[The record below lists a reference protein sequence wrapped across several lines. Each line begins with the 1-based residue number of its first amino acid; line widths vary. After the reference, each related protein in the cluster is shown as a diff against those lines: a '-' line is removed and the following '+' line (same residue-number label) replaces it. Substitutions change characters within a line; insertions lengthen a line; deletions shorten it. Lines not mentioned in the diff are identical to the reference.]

1 MKEQEENNKEAEDIV
16 KFQWADY
23 KYTTTK
29 AGRDL
34 ILQVLNPD
42 KNRLYNETQD
52 IIIDYKE
59 GKDATIF
66 LKEVRPED
74 CLEYL
79 YEISD
84 KWKEFENPVE
94 SIKTDLRQMIRAL
107 KEEKFNRMQRY
118 LKVFS

>member
-1 MKEQEENNKEAEDIV
+1 MKEQEENNKETEDKV

-42 KNRLYNETQD
+42 KTRLYNETQD

-59 GKDATIF
+59 GEDATDF

-74 CLEYL
+74 CIEYL

-84 KWKEFENPVE
+84 KWKELENPIE
-94 SIKTDLRQMIRAL
+94 SMKADLRQMIRAL
-107 KEEKFNRMQRY
+107 KEEKFSRMPKY
-118 LKVFS
+118 LKVWP